1 MQGGCP
7 KRQPHATVNASNFH
21 EEQHH
26 QGRWTKRFSRRQRE
40 SQAQGRCLLG
50 APRMEGGLRASVSH
64 RPSRSIR
71 ARPSSVST
79 SNAAF
84 RPALPCREP
93 GPSRTTSRV
102 GLSPAAASHASSGRA
117 SDQAWL
123 VQHLQHP
130 PCLAQIPAGEACI
143 VSKRDRP
150 AHPQRHGCSPQSAA
164 RSSAH
169 LAAMPASSV
178 VGAGNRQCQDERDG
192 FSGATHL
199 WNDYILFEH
208 PLTATIA
215 FMCRTDCSG
224 ETMARCSKP

>member
-1 MQGGCP
+1 MLLSMPVTFTKSNTIKDDGRSGSVGASGKPGTGTVPAGRPPDGRRIAGQRLAPAVALDPRPTRPPQFCQHVHCRIPAALAAQGAGAEPDHITGRSVARC
-7 KRQPHATVNASNFH
+7 RQP
-21 EEQHH
+21 
-26 QGRWTKRFSRRQRE
+26 RIQR
-40 SQAQGRCLLG
+40 
-50 APRMEGGLRASVSH
+50 PRVRPGL
-64 RPSRSIR
+64 
-71 ARPSSVST
+71 ARP
-79 SNAAF
+79 A
-84 RPALPCREP
+84 
-93 GPSRTTSRV
+93 
-102 GLSPAAASHASSGRA
+102 SPAPAVPRADTSGRGLHRLETG
-117 SDQAWL
+117 S
-123 VQHLQHP
+123 
-130 PCLAQIPAGEACI
+130 
-143 VSKRDRP
+143 RP

-164 RSSAH
+164 RSSAL